1 MDNFWI
7 IIIIIGA
14 VISLSQKN
22 QKKAPAESDDYPQ
35 PNPQQEWERRL
46 REIMEEH
53 KTSTPSSPA
62 QPRPVGGNTR
72 TLEQTVTP
80 IPNAKPQMKMRPKH
94 SPTEASRRVADNT
107 SHPARPS
114 TIMQANRGEV
124 TSAVSNKDNTA
135 NSKIKATSTKHESD
149 FSIDRILD
157 DFSMEKAVIY
167 AEILKP
173 KHEEY

>member
-22 QKKAPAESDDYPQ
+22 QKKTPAESDDTPQ

-53 KTSTPSSPA
+53 KTSNPSSPA
-62 QPRPVGGNTR
+62 QPRPAGGSTR

-80 IPNAKPQMKMRPKH
+80 IPNTKPQMKMRPKH
-94 SPTEASRRVADNT
+94 SPTEANRRVADNI
-107 SHPARPS
+107 SHSAHPS
-114 TIMQANRGEV
+114 TIKQANRGEV
-124 TSAVSNKDNTA
+124 ASTIGNKDNTA
-135 NSKIKATSTKHESD
+135 NNNVKATPTKHESD

-157 DFSMEKAVIY
+157 DFSIEKAVIY